1 MNFCDDK
8 KVAMTPISTINKT
21 EYTLLQC
28 LVQCLKQSDNLS
40 AHSVRNAKM
49 ELKEEKQNE
58 SLLKIHKVHKGI
70 SFADFLCLFVREIK
84 ICRINVIKKEE
95 IYG

>member
-1 MNFCDDK
+1 
-8 KVAMTPISTINKT
+8 MTSISTINKT

-49 ELKEEKQNE
+49 EYKEEKQNE
-58 SLLKIHKVHKGI
+58 SLLKN
-70 SFADFLCLFVREIK
+70 S
-84 ICRINVIKKEE
+84 
-95 IYG
+95 